1 MKLHNIL
8 KIFFQDY
15 LKKEYYKE
23 LESLNKDVLI
33 RDEIKKFL
41 EKIFDEKE
49 LCMNYIFDC
58 LEKIEDEYPKKKV
71 QIIMDEMIE
80 DSELLINRI
89 IVEIEN
95 QQESLKNYINF
106 QNIIY

>member
-1 MKLHNIL
+1 
-8 KIFFQDY
+8 
-15 LKKEYYKE
+15 
-23 LESLNKDVLI
+23 
-33 RDEIKKFL
+33 
-41 EKIFDEKE
+41 
-49 LCMNYIFDC
+49 MNYIFDC

-95 QQESLKNYINF
+95 QQESLKN
-106 QNIIY
+106 

>member
-41 EKIFDEKE
+41 EKIFHEKE

-58 LEKIEDEYPKKKV
+58 LEKTEDEYPKKKV
-71 QIIMDEMIE
+71 QIIMDEMID

-95 QQESLKNYINF
+95 QQESLKN
-106 QNIIY
+106 